1 MKFKTLLT
9 CLLLLSALTLVG
21 QNSETEKA
29 SNKDSF
35 SLSLETPFFYK
46 DIYGE
51 KGNVGY
57 INFEYLNRRRENF
70 AHSYNIGMMFIA
82 SIYDTVFVPDPVL
95 KVEYTAL
102 FGKNRHFFEAGG
114 GFNFPGAQM
123 TLRVGYRLQLKKHF
137 LLRIAYTPSIHWFGY
152 SPLSS
157 INNAVSVSLGYRFG
171 MRQKTSS
178 PLNNKTLRKNSF
190 SVSLETHLFF
200 NDIDGESA
208 NIGFVNLEYLNRM
221 NEHFSNSYS
230 IGFMFFY
237 YFNNYFEFNE
247 RFLPVFNLQYNAV
260 FGRKTHFF
268 ETGVGLMVPGFIFN
282 FRFGYR
288 MNIKKH
294 FLLRIAYTPSIWL
307 EPYEDANYY
316 YGIFTGVGLTGFHG
330 LSVGFGY
337 RFGFQKRKKRD

>member
-1 MKFKTLLT
+1 MKPKTLLT
-9 CLLLLSALTLVG
+9 CFLLLSGLTMVG
-21 QNSETEKA
+21 QNKEKEKI

-35 SLSLETPFFYK
+35 SLSLETPFFYR
-46 DIYGE
+46 DTYGE

-123 TLRVGYRLQLKKHF
+123 SLRIGYRLQLKKHF
-137 LLRIAYTPSIHWFGY
+137 LLRVAYTPSIHWFSY
-152 SPLSS
+152 KPLSS
-157 INNAVSVSLGYRFG
+157 IYNAVSVSLGYRFG
-171 MRQKTSS
+171 MRQKTSP
-178 PLNNKTLRKNSF
+178 PLTNKALRKNSF
-190 SVSLETHLFF
+190 SVSLETPLFF
-200 NDIDGESA
+200 KGIGGEYF
-208 NIGFVNLEYLNRM
+208 NPCFINFEYLNRM
-221 NEHFSNSYS
+221 NGHFSNSYS
-230 IGFMFFY
+230 IGIMFGYMYSENSGDNIIF
-237 YFNNYFEFNE
+237 YFNEYFD
-247 RFLPVFNLQYNAV
+247 PVFNLQYNAV

-268 ETGVGLMVPGFIFN
+268 EMGVGLTFPYGFLLN

-288 MNIKKH
+288 INIKKH
-294 FLLRIAYTPSIWL
+294 FLLRVAYTPSVL
-307 EPYEDANYY
+307 LPLAE
-316 YGIFTGVGLTGFHG
+316 TGFHG

-337 RFGFQKRKKRD
+337 RFGFHKKKKGDVSD

>member
-1 MKFKTLLT
+1 M
-9 CLLLLSALTLVG
+9 
-21 QNSETEKA
+21 
-29 SNKDSF
+29 
-35 SLSLETPFFYK
+35 
-46 DIYGE
+46 
-51 KGNVGY
+51 GY

-82 SIYDTVFVPDPVL
+82 SIYDTVFIPDPVL

-114 GFNFPGAQM
+114 GFNFPGSQM
-123 TLRVGYRLQLKKHF
+123 TLRLGYRLQLKKRF
-137 LLRIAYTPSIHWFGY
+137 LLRIAYTPSIHWF
-152 SPLSS
+152 SFSSLSS

-171 MRQKTSS
+171 MRHKPSS

-190 SVSLETHLFF
+190 SASLETPFIYNYWHGDKGNLW
-200 NDIDGESA
+200 
-208 NIGFVNLEYLNRM
+208 FVNFEYLNRM
-221 NEHFSNSYS
+221 NEHFSNSYT
-230 IGFMFFY
+230 IGFMFGYIY
-237 YFNNYFEFNE
+237 YDDSDDNIIFEFNDYP
-247 RFLPVFNLQYNAV
+247 FFNLQYNTV

-268 ETGVGLMVPGFIFN
+268 EMGVGILVPDFLFN

-307 EPYEDANYY
+307 EPIEDWNYY

-337 RFGFQKRKKRD
+337 RFGFQKRKKKD